1 MFTLRS
7 PSSLRKILACAES
20 ALRLVG
26 HWTCALL
33 ALSLILAGSA
43 TAADT
48 LNIVFT
54 CHSATTNSFWQ
65 AVKLGFDDACT
76 KVGAKGQFIFVQT
89 EGSIEQQVA
98 NMEAAVAE
106 KPDALITSLV
116 DNNAFVGVLKDA
128 KEKGITV
135 LTSNV
140 DATAGPEVGL
150 RQAFIGQNFIPAG
163 TTLGKRLSALFPKEG
178 PIQVLVGVSAPG
190 QNWAEQRAQGV
201 MNGLEAFKKAN
212 PDRKVTIEKIDS
224 GTDLAVVSDRV
235 GAYLNGHPDTTAY
248 IDMGFWHAGVAKVL
262 KDRNIAPGKVLL
274 GGFDLVP
281 QVLEMMKAGYIQI
294 EIDQQPYAQGF
305 LPVMEVYLNKTVG
318 LSPADIDTGE
328 AVVTPDQVD
337 SIMALSKQGK
347 R

>member
-1 MFTLRS
+1 MLI
-7 PSSLRKILACAES
+7 PSSPFSLRQILIRAAF
-20 ALRLVG
+20 AIRWAG
-26 HWTCALL
+26 HWTGALV
-33 ALSLILAGSA
+33 LSSMISGSA
-43 TAADT
+43 SAAEP
-48 LNIVFT
+48 LNVVFT

-76 KVGAKGQFIFVQT
+76 RVGAKGQFIFVQT

-98 NMEAAVAE
+98 NMQAAVAA

-128 KEKGITV
+128 GEKGITV
-135 LTSNV
+135 ISSNV
-140 DATAGPEVGL
+140 DATAGPELGL
-150 RQAFIGQNFIPAG
+150 REAFIGQNFIPAG
-163 TTLGKRLSALFPKEG
+163 TTLGKGLSALFPKEG
-178 PIQVLVGVSAPG
+178 AVRVLVGVSAPG

-212 PDRKVTIEKIDS
+212 PDRQVTIEKIDS
-224 GTDLAVVSDRV
+224 GTDLAIVSDRV
-235 GAYLNGHPDTTAY
+235 GAYLNAHPDTTAY
-248 IDMGFWHAGVAKVL
+248 FDMGFWHAGVAKVL
-262 KDRNIAPGKVLL
+262 KDRNVPPSKVLL

-294 EIDQQPYAQGF
+294 EIDQQPYEQGF
-305 LPVMEVYLNKTVG
+305 MPVMEVYLKKNIG
-318 LSPADIDTGE
+318 LAPADIDTGE
-328 AVVTPDQVD
+328 AVITPDQVD